1 MALFKKFIENVSLIK
16 RGVKMLFQIEKTYMI
31 LLILTSV
38 ISVIPNYLNIYF
50 MAKIVDELVEGK
62 NINRIILYVLVT
74 LIGNFV
80 LSLLI
85 CGLTQLRGYRHNQF
99 FKNEQMFLADKLL
112 SMDYSDIENRETK
125 MLFEQIKAESRS
137 GYNTFT
143 YTHILI

>member
-16 RGVKMLFQIEKTYMI
+16 RGVKMLFQIERTYMI

-38 ISVIPNYLNIYF
+38 ISVIPNYINIYF

-85 CGLTQLRGYRHNQF
+85 GGLTQLRGYRHN
-99 FKNEQMFLADKLL
+99 
-112 SMDYSDIENRETK
+112 
-125 MLFEQIKAESRS
+125 
-137 GYNTFT
+137 
-143 YTHILI
+143 